1 MPDCYE
7 ETIRWEYLD
16 VATRQ
21 KKEKIILTKG
31 QNPRV
36 LSSKFTFSKKNTI
49 KTMYNNNLILYFEA
63 NDEAMLIKKRLND
76 INRYKNKY
84 EELISLKEEHRE
96 KIYEENSKKT
106 TDNTQKI
113 QKLKATIEEKEE
125 LFKESVTSLM
135 RKNNELKEEF
145 EEYDRLKDRYLDDY
159 IGTIREKQTEEVAKL
174 SFKKNVR
181 QP

>member
-1 MPDCYE
+1 
-7 ETIRWEYLD
+7 
-16 VATRQ
+16 
-21 KKEKIILTKG
+21 
-31 QNPRV
+31 
-36 LSSKFTFSKKNTI
+36 
-49 KTMYNNNLILYFEA
+49 MYNNNLILYFEA